1 MAELSDADKRE
12 LFGENSVEARRER
25 PPIGSPLEVAERAR
39 EEADKM
45 DNWITWAIV
54 LGAVSALIVLTNY
67 FGTAFP
73 YNPRLEIAAGI
84 VLVLA
89 IIFGI
94 YARRRKNAILRR
106 TL

>member
-12 LFGENSVEARRER
+12 LFGENYAEARRER
-25 PPIGSPLEVAERAR
+25 PPIGSPAAKAARAR

-45 DNWITWAIV
+45 DNWTTWAIV
-54 LGAVSALIVLTNY
+54 LGVVSALIILTNY
-67 FGTAFP
+67 FGTAFS

-89 IIFGI
+89 LIFGI

-106 TL
+106 TM